1 MHVIPCQE
9 ICNAVTWPD
18 IWPDE
23 VLAVQ
28 WPEIRQLIQIR
39 LLQNEANKEEKT
51 GFIISCIIVVEAND
65 PPDLV
70 EKEIISSLRKIEV
83 DQPIDE
89 VFTPS
94 FEWVLEHPTCYEVA
108 FIHCDREYGI
118 CLLIPKAGIDPEL
131 LAMCAEYA
139 VPVPELVEA

>member
-89 VFTPS
+89 VFTLSNSVQYFPLIS
-94 FEWVLEHPTCYEVA
+94 VQFFPLFRFSEPG
-108 FIHCDREYGI
+108 FCD
-118 CLLIPKAGIDPEL
+118 A
-131 LAMCAEYA
+131 
-139 VPVPELVEA
+139 